1 MLAASA
7 APGCVAS
14 LMNEAARALEAGGDP
29 APLVAELSAIH
40 DAIERTKRIF
50 DVTLVEG
57 DPRFHGEGALSYRAR
72 PLAARGDVFGP
83 QSTPVLRFSLVED
96 SLTVVLPREGEIL
109 RLIAS
114 GHSNQGEILRGR
126 LGDPRFAELTG
137 ERALV
142 TPEVLGALL
151 GAYDVQ
157 RLVERAD
164 RVASATHDD
173 RRTLYISEA
182 GSLHA
187 FTIRGGRL
195 VEYRQASDGKLAY
208 RVEFEEFAPV
218 DGRESPRRVVVRDFA
233 GDRWLVLDVSREHEE
248 VEDAALLPLP

>member
-1 MLAASA
+1 MRAGRACVLVVMLAAST
-7 APGCVAS
+7 APGCMAS
-14 LMNEAARALEAGGDP
+14 LTKEAARALEAGGDA

-57 DPRFHGEGALSYRAR
+57 GRRFHGEGALSYRAR

-83 QSTPVLRFSLVED
+83 QSTPVLRFSLVAD
-96 SLTVVLPREGEIL
+96 SLTVVLPREGEV
-109 RLIAS
+109 
-114 GHSNQGEILRGR
+114 LRGR

-142 TPEVLGALL
+142 SPEVLGALL
-151 GAYDVQ
+151 GAYDVR
-157 RLVERAD
+157 RLVDGAD
-164 RVASATHDD
+164 RVASAIHDD
-173 RRTLYISEA
+173 RRTLYIWES

-187 FTIRGGRL
+187 LTVRGGRL
-195 VEYRQASDGKLAY
+195 VEYRQASGGELAY

-233 GDRWLVLDVSREHEE
+233 RDRWLVLEVSREHEE
-248 VEDAALLPLP
+248 VEDAELSPLP

>member
-1 MLAASA
+1 MTAVRARVPFALLAASA
-7 APGCVAS
+7 ALGCVAS
-14 LMNEAARALEAGGDP
+14 LTSEAARALEGGGDP
-29 APLVAELSAIH
+29 APLVAELTGLH

-57 DPRFHGEGALSYRAR
+57 GRRFHGEGALSYRAR

-83 QSTPVLRFSLVED
+83 QSTPVLRFALFED
-96 SLTVVLPREGEIL
+96 SLTVVLPREGEV
-109 RLIAS
+109 
-114 GHSNQGEILRGR
+114 LRGR

-151 GAYDVQ
+151 GAYDVR
-157 RLVERAD
+157 RLIGRAD
-164 RVASATHDD
+164 RVASASHDD
-173 RRTLYISEA
+173 RRTLYIWDA

-187 FTIRGGRL
+187 LTVRGGRL
-195 VEYRQASDGKLAY
+195 VEYRQASGGELAY
-208 RVEFEEFAPV
+208 RVEFEEFAPL

-233 GDRWLVLDVSREHEE
+233 RDRWLVLEVSLEHGE
-248 VEDAALLPLP
+248 VEDAAFVPLP

>member
-14 LMNEAARALEAGGDP
+14 LTNEAARALEAGGDP

-57 DPRFHGEGALSYRAR
+57 DRRFHGEGALSYRAR

-96 SLTVVLPREGEIL
+96 SLTVVLPRE
-109 RLIAS
+109 
-114 GHSNQGEILRGR
+114 GEILRGR

-173 RRTLYISEA
+173 RRTLYIWEA

>member
-1 MLAASA
+1 M
-7 APGCVAS
+7 AS
-14 LMNEAARALEAGGDP
+14 LTKEAARALEAGGDA

-40 DAIERTKRIF
+40 DAIKRTKRIF

-57 DPRFHGEGALSYRAR
+57 GRRFHGEGALSYRAR

-83 QSTPVLRFSLVED
+83 QSTPVLRFSLVAD
-96 SLTVVLPREGEIL
+96 SLTVVLPREGEV
-109 RLIAS
+109 
-114 GHSNQGEILRGR
+114 LRGR

-142 TPEVLGALL
+142 SPEVLGALL
-151 GAYDVQ
+151 GAYDVR
-157 RLVERAD
+157 RLVDGAD
-164 RVASATHDD
+164 RVASAIHDD
-173 RRTLYISEA
+173 RRTLYIWES

-187 FTIRGGRL
+187 LTVRGGRL
-195 VEYRQASDGKLAY
+195 VEYRQASGGELAY

-233 GDRWLVLDVSREHEE
+233 RDRWLVLEVSREHEE
-248 VEDAALLPLP
+248 VEDAELSPLP